1 MSAGGPWSVK
11 GIDPRAR
18 ARAKT
23 AARREGVTLGEW
35 LNRVLLDDSD
45 PASSQWEDALG
56 SFPAFGGAQAVND
69 EEDRL
74 LRAMVN
80 RLSER
85 VDSSEQLSSKA
96 LTGLDAA
103 VTQLADKIGK
113 ADSRHTTSLGEA
125 RKNIETML
133 EGHKSLNDRIHSL
146 ETTESTDPDTSKAV
160 ETSVMRLAR
169 RLYESEN
176 DIAARLHETEQQTR
190 DLSDTTRKTSDSLE
204 TRVERMEARA
214 SDFGDLSKRRDQRT
228 AEALTGLHQATEKL
242 RNRIDGTER
251 TNNEASRGL
260 DATAARL
267 EERLRNIET
276 RNSGDNVELERR
288 FDRLSDDVV
297 NIIADTRAKL
307 DRAVADN
314 KMDPRVDRLESALN
328 QALQR
333 IDEADR
339 RQGDSMSRLGD
350 EITRL
355 AGAIDKRMSESEQRT
370 LIAARD
376 ARSEQNLDRKLDVVR
391 EENKSAMRRMGEEVT
406 RLGHSLADRI
416 VKSEEKSASSVETV
430 SDRMASA
437 IERMEDMRV
446 AREDDLDDRLRST
459 EERTAKRIEDAM
471 GGVQENLAS
480 MRAENAETMT
490 PVQRAM
496 SALADRLEAI
506 EKGDEDDEAEGEKA
520 KTVDSNAKTGPAID
534 FDTPLAP
541 PPQAETPV
549 STFESEDR
557 DPFLAM
563 NAQPTIAQ
571 PVAAPI
577 LREPSPDTKTATASP
592 QPTPK
597 ARPQAKIGA
606 TADPDFL
613 AAARARTQTDGRA
626 YGYTQST
633 PSTGGGR
640 MFIGGALAVAL
651 IAVSVLLFIVLV
663 GEDDVVSDTTDIA
676 TSENLIAHMEA
687 EFAASDG
694 VTTTVAEPSESTGE
708 NLPPDETQATT
719 SASETVDLAPQ
730 PVTQEAVPANVVA
743 DASNTITP
751 EPVVAA
757 PATPTRTISSNRVTL
772 EQAAT
777 NGDPVA
783 RYMLGMRRQEAGDL
797 AGASILL
804 RRAAEQGVPAAQY
817 RFAKML
823 ETGEGVEIDLEAAR
837 RWTERAANSGHRRAM
852 HNLAIMNFYGAG
864 VPQNFETAARWFQ
877 EASLLGLR
885 DSQFNLALLY
895 EQGQGV
901 PLSLPDAYAW
911 YMIAATDNDPTA
923 SQRAADLVAQ
933 MTADAR
939 VEARQVAANFQPAP
953 LDAEANGLYQNRPWD
968 RTATSN
974 RQSVQ
979 RTQGF
984 LSVLGYAPGPIDG
997 TMGEQTRQAIMSF
1010 EADHGL
1016 PRTGRVDA
1024 VLIERLEQAVS
1035 G

>member
-45 PASSQWEDALG
+45 PAASQWEDALG
-56 SFPAFGGAQAVND
+56 AYPAFGGAQAVND
-69 EEDRL
+69 DEDRL

-85 VDSSEQLSSKA
+85 VESSEQLSSKA
-96 LTGLDAA
+96 LTGLDTA
-103 VTQLADKIGK
+103 VTQLADKIGQ
-113 ADSRHTTSLGEA
+113 ADSRHATSLSEA
-125 RKNIETML
+125 RKNIEAML
-133 EGHKSLNDRIHSL
+133 ESQKGLNERIDSL
-146 ETTESTDPDTSKAV
+146 ETPDTPEQSSPDATNAV

-190 DLSDTTRKTSDSLE
+190 ELSDTSRKTADSLE
-204 TRVERMEARA
+204 TRIERMEARA

-242 RNRIDGTER
+242 QTRIDGSER
-251 TNNEASRGL
+251 LNNESSRGL

-267 EERLRNIET
+267 EERLRAIET

-288 FDRLSDDVV
+288 FDRMSDDVV

-307 DRAVADN
+307 DRAVAEN
-314 KMDPRVDRLESALN
+314 KADPRVDRLEATLG

-391 EENKSAMRRMGEEVT
+391 DENKSAMRRMGEEVT

-416 VKSEEKSASSVETV
+416 VKSEEKSAASVENV

-437 IERMEDMRV
+437 IERMEEMRV

-471 GGVQENLAS
+471 SGVQENLAS

-506 EKGDEDDEAEGEKA
+506 EKGDEDDDGKAEDA
-520 KTVDSNAKTGPAID
+520 NAKNGPVVD
-534 FDTPLAP
+534 FDTPLSP

-549 STFESEDR
+549 GTFESEER
-557 DPFLAM
+557 DPFLAI
-563 NAQPTIAQ
+563 NAQSNDPA

-577 LREPSPDTKTATASP
+577 LRQPAPEAKASVAPP
-592 QPTPK
+592 QSTPTPP
-597 ARPQAKIGA
+597 ARPRAKIGA

-626 YGYTQST
+626 YGYAQST
-633 PSTGGGR
+633 PSNGGSR

-663 GEDDVVSDTTDIA
+663 GEDEVVSDTTDVA

-687 EFAASDG
+687 EFAANDG
-694 VTTTVAEPSESTGE
+694 AEPTTAEPAAGANADSAQDNAQMAAATQE
-708 NLPPDETQATT
+708 NTNETPEPVT
-719 SASETVDLAPQ
+719 SAS
-730 PVTQEAVPANVVA
+730 VPGNVVA
-743 DASNTITP
+743 DATNTITP
-751 EPVVAA
+751 EPPAA
-757 PATPTRTISSNRVTL
+757 EVTAPTRTVNSGRVTL

-797 AGASILL
+797 VGASILL

-823 ETGEGVEIDLEAAR
+823 ETGEGVDIDLEAAR

-864 VPQNFETAARWFQ
+864 VPQDFETAARWFQ

-895 EQGQGV
+895 EQGQGL

-911 YMIAATDNDPTA
+911 YLIAASDNDPTA

-939 VEARQVAANFQPAP
+939 LEAQQVAANFQPTP

-968 RTATSN
+968 RTTTSN